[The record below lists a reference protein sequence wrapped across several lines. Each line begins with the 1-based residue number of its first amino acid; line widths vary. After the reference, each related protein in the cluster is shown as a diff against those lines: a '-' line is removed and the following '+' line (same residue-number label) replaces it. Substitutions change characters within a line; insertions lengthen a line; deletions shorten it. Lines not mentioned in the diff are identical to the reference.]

1 MNRAL
6 SFRLIKKIM
15 AVFMLI
21 ILVVGMVYVAITL
34 HFTNK
39 YFEEASQRLNA
50 NVAGHLI
57 EEKFQNASP
66 FLEDGSV
73 NKALFGDVMH
83 DMMAVNRGI
92 EVYLLNDVGEILYSV
107 VLDHSDQEKPRAK
120 IDLAPVWEFIGC
132 GGDHYILGDD
142 PRNPENQKIFS
153 AASFEANGKSG
164 YIYIILASEQF
175 QHVADALTGSYFLRL
190 GLGASIATVIFGGL
204 IGLLS
209 IWFLTEN
216 LREIIETVRRFR
228 DGDLHARIENSGN
241 KDLSILTETYNSMAD
256 RLVANIEELK
266 SVESLRRE
274 LIANVSHDLRTPLA
288 VTRGYVETLQ
298 IRKSRLSE
306 KDQEKYVSIIHKNI
320 SRLSGLIDQLFEYS
334 KLEAKQIEPKKEPF
348 SISDLAYDVF
358 EKYQQLAAAKSIE
371 IKLDIEEKLPLVFAD
386 ISLVERVIQ
395 NLMDNALK
403 FTPESGKVTLAMKSD
418 EKQVFISIK
427 DTGIGIEASEL
438 TQIFERY
445 KQASTSA
452 KAKGEGAGL
461 GLAIA
466 KKIMEIHDSTIK
478 VISQPHRGTTFQFY
492 LPISA

>member
-1 MNRAL
+1 MDRAV
-6 SFRLIKKIM
+6 SIRLVKKIM
-15 AVFMLI
+15 IAFMLI
-21 ILVVGMVYVAITL
+21 ILVVGMVYVALTFY
-34 HFTNK
+34 FTNK

-50 NVAGHLI
+50 NVASHLI

-83 DMMAVNRGI
+83 DMMAVNRSI

-107 VLDHSDQEKPRAK
+107 VLDHSDDEKPRTR
-120 IDLAPVWEFIGC
+120 IDLSPVQEFIGC

-142 PRNPENQKIFS
+142 PRNPDNQKIFS
-153 AASFEANGKSG
+153 AAAFDVNGQSG
-164 YIYIILASEQF
+164 YIYIILAGEQF
-175 QHVADALTGSYFLRL
+175 HYVTDALTGSYFLRL
-190 GLGASIATVIFGGL
+190 GLGASLATVLFGAL
-204 IGLLS
+204 IGLMA
-209 IWFLTEN
+209 IWFLTKN

-228 DGDLHARIENSGN
+228 DGDLQARIENSGN

-256 RLVANIEELK
+256 QLVANIDELK

-298 IRKSRLSE
+298 IRKSKLSE
-306 KDQEKYVSIIHKNI
+306 KDQENYVAIIHKNI
-320 SRLSGLIDQLFEYS
+320 TKLSGLIDQLFEYS
-334 KLEAKQIEPKKEPF
+334 KLEAKQIEPNKEPF
-348 SISDLAYDVF
+348 AISDLAFDVF
-358 EKYQQLAAAKSIE
+358 EKYQQLAEGKKIH
-371 IKLDIEEKLPLVFAD
+371 INLDIEDKLPLVFAD

-403 FTPESGKVTLAMKSD
+403 FTPEGGKVTLEMHSD
-418 EKQVFISIK
+418 EKQVFISIQ
-427 DTGIGIEASEL
+427 DTGVGIPATEL
-438 TQIFERY
+438 TQIFERF
-445 KQASTSA
+445 KQASTA
-452 KAKGEGAGL
+452 TKAKGEGAGL

-478 VISQPHRGTTFQFY
+478 VVSQPQRGTTFQFF
-492 LPISA
+492 LPISG